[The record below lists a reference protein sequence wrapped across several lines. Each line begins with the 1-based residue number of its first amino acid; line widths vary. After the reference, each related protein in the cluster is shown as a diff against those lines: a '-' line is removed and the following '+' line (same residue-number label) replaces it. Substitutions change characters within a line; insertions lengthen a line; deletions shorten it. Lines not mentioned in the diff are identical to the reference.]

1 MEEDAGPLPP
11 QQLDECRICRDTS
24 PPLRHPCLCRGSMR
38 FVHEACL
45 QQWLEHS
52 RQGRRCEVCGV
63 AFRWTP
69 SYAPDTPTRLPL
81 TDLAAGL
88 LRRLGRV
95 GRTTWRV
102 LLSTLV
108 WLCCVPLCTTWL
120 WRLSFSQSLSSAG
133 ATLRWSWSSAS
144 VVADCLGGTLLS
156 ACIVFVLLALASLR
170 DTLRALGHEQRL
182 LAGALHHAGL
192 QQEPGLGP
200 VGEPGAAGAGH
211 RVPDALALALGPQL
225 GDDGAGDGG
234 ADGGLWGAP
243 GGDAPLGIQ
252 ELIGVEG
259 PVAALVENATTVL
272 ASNAIFLCVAIFLPF
287 TVGRLALVAA
297 HMGVSGTLAPGGGE
311 AVAAAGSAAASYRQS
326 LVKAMTMQSPL
337 SASLLASSNATEAG
351 AAAAAGVVN
360 GTAAAMQPSP
370 WLAMLVNGTAA
381 SPSSWLGVL
390 TSLWA
395 AQQQVDAPPSVG
407 DVLTLLVGYA
417 LMAATA
423 TLWLCVVC
431 AWHVRRS
438 AHDGGV
444 PLIVARQA
452 MAAVLTTLVSAKVV
466 FLLIIELGFFPLA
479 CGAWL
484 GFCTLPLFGTSLR
497 HRLDAA
503 AAAPLAY
510 SILHWCAGI
519 GYMLTVSGCV
529 ATMRQVLRPGLLA
542 FLRDPADPGFDP
554 FRDLV
559 REPMH
564 RHALRVV
571 ASCALYGVL
580 IVACVWIPVAL
591 CAAASPAGTLPLRF
605 MLLDDSAMAVVELGL
620 LRVVPPL
627 VEQLNP
633 AAQARVGLRAWFR
646 VVGHLVGMTAYLLPG
661 DNEHPPQPG
670 GHDMHAA
677 AAVAAAHARTFAPRT
692 WFVPRVLAVL
702 IAAWLTCVALTL
714 AAGFGPLAVGRSLFV
729 AAGVTPDHDLGSY
742 CLGLIALRAAS
753 FLAHGAVSAARNAAA
768 VIAANPQLVTA
779 RALVRGALRKCA
791 DSSRAAA
798 AVVLALV
805 VIPFLTGTLL
815 GLVVSAPVNEGA
827 AHLVRMNPHLVV
839 APSKP
844 LLEPSPAVSLF
855 TLLTGTS
862 STSSNATFVVV
873 TPAAVNATN
882 ATAAEVQGATGVQ
895 VGPAPAAW
903 NTFVLLWWYGA
914 LWLRSTY
921 KLLLPAAPPEAGAG
935 ERRRGEAGV
944 EEVQVQDAEPQA
956 AAAAVPEQQAA
967 AVPQW
972 QEALVQLTGG
982 DALQALLRADTLRHL
997 LLPAAGML
1005 LAAMLVPWVAG
1016 YAACQ
1021 AWGRGEGNSGV
1032 CVAVVRDWGHPVVA
1046 ALVAFYLTLRWLRTR
1061 LVALHDAVRDER
1073 YLVGLALRDYQDIAA
1088 TSVDGHEKQD

>member
-1 MEEDAGPLPP
+1 MEVDAGPLPP
-11 QQLDECRICRDTS
+11 HQLDECRICRDTS

-52 RQGRRCEVCGV
+52 RQGRRCEVCGI

-108 WLCCVPLCTTWL
+108 WLCAVPLCTTWL
-120 WRLSFSQSLSSAG
+120 WRLAFSQSLSAAG
-133 ATLRWSWSSAS
+133 ATLRWSWSHGS

-182 LAGALHHAGL
+182 LAGALRNAGFP
-192 QQEPGLGP
+192 QDGGHGPLG
-200 VGEPGAAGAGH
+200 
-211 RVPDALALALGPQL
+211 RVPDALALGPQL
-225 GDDGAGDGG
+225 GDDGAGDGA

-259 PVAALVENATTVL
+259 PVGALVENATTVL

-297 HMGVSGTLAPGGGE
+297 HMGVSGTLAPGGAE
-311 AVAAAGSAAASYRQS
+311 TAAAAGRAAASYRQS

-351 AAAAAGVVN
+351 AAAAAAAVN
-360 GTAAAMQPSP
+360 GTLSATPSP

-390 TSLWA
+390 ASLWA

-484 GFCTLPLFGTSLR
+484 GLCTLPLFGTSLR
-497 HRLDAA
+497 HRLAAA
-503 AAAPLAY
+503 AAAPVAY
-510 SILHWCAGI
+510 CLLHWCAGI

-591 CAAASPAGTLPLRF
+591 CAAAAPAGTLPLRF

-620 LRVVPPL
+620 LRMVPPL

-633 AAQARVGLRAWFR
+633 TVQARVGLRAWFR
-646 VVGHLVGMTAYLLPG
+646 VVGHLAGMTSYLLPG
-661 DNEHPPQPG
+661 DNEHPPQAG

-677 AAVAAAHARTFAPRT
+677 AAAAAAHARTFAPRT

-702 IAAWLTCVALTL
+702 IAAWLTCVGLTL
-714 AAGFGPLAVGRSLFV
+714 AAGFGPLAVGRLLFV
-729 AAGVTPDHDLGSY
+729 AAGVSPDHDLGSY

-753 FLAHGAVSAARNAAA
+753 LLAHGAVSAARNASA

-779 RALVRGALRKCA
+779 RALVRGAARKCL
-791 DSSRAAA
+791 DGCRAAA
-798 AVVLALV
+798 SVVLALV
-805 VIPFLTGTLL
+805 VIPLLTGTLL

-827 AHLVRMNPHLVV
+827 AHLVRMNPHLGV
-839 APSKP
+839 ASTKSQGE
-844 LLEPSPAVSLF
+844 LNPAVSLF
-855 TLLTGTS
+855 TLLTGS
-862 STSSNATFVVV
+862 SSSSSVSNSTLAAI
-873 TPAAVNATN
+873 PAVANATN

-895 VGPAPAAW
+895 TAPAEAW
-903 NTFVLLWWYGA
+903 NTCILLWWYGT

-921 KLLLPAAPPEAGAG
+921 KLLLPAAQPEAGPG
-935 ERRRGEAGV
+935 ERRRGEAGMEV
-944 EEVQVQDAEPQA
+944 EQVHEAEPQA
-956 AAAAVPEQQAA
+956 AAAPEQQAV
-967 AVPQW
+967 AVPRW
-972 QEALVQLTGG
+972 QEVLAQLTGAE
-982 DALQALLRADTLRHL
+982 ALQALFRESTLKHL
-997 LLPAAGML
+997 LLPAAGVL
-1005 LAAMLVPWVAG
+1005 LAAMLVPWLAG

-1021 AWGRGEGNSGV
+1021 AWGRGEAGSGA
-1032 CVAVVRDWGHPVVA
+1032 CVAAVRDWGHPVVA
-1046 ALVAFYLTLRWLRTR
+1046 TLAACHLTLRWLRTR

-1073 YLVGLALRDYQDIAA
+1073 YLVGLALRDYQEVAA
-1088 TSVDGHEKQD
+1088 AAVDASVDSHEKQE

>member
-1 MEEDAGPLPP
+1 MEPDAGPLPP

-81 TDLAAGL
+81 TDLTAGL

-108 WLCCVPLCTTWL
+108 WLSCVPLCTTWL

-170 DTLRALGHEQRL
+170 DTLRALQHEQRL
-182 LAGALHHAGL
+182 LAGALHNAG
-192 QQEPGLGP
+192 QQPGHP
-200 VGEPGAAGAGH
+200 DEPGALRAQPDPQGAL
-211 RVPDALALALGPQL
+211 PPQLL
-225 GDDGAGDGG
+225 GDDGPGDGQ
-234 ADGGLWGAP
+234 DGGLWGPP
-243 GGDAPLGIQ
+243 GVGDAPLGIQ

-259 PVAALVENATTVL
+259 PVAALVENAATVL

-287 TVGRLALVAA
+287 TVGRLTLVAA
-297 HMGVSGTLAPGGGE
+297 HMGVNGSLVPAGGE
-311 AVAAAGSAAASYRQS
+311 NATVAAATYRQS

-337 SASLLASSNATEAG
+337 SASLLSSNSNATEAG
-351 AAAAAGVVN
+351 LAAGAGAAGVVN
-360 GTAAAMQPSP
+360 GTAASP
-370 WLAMLVNGTAA
+370 PTLFALLASTWDAHHHVG
-381 SPSSWLGVL
+381 
-390 TSLWA
+390 
-395 AQQQVDAPPSVG
+395 APPSVG

-438 AHDGGV
+438 ANGGV
-444 PLIVARQA
+444 HLIVARQA

-466 FLLIIELGFFPLA
+466 FLLFIELGAFPLA

-484 GFCTLPLFGTSLR
+484 GVCTLPLFGTTLR

-503 AAAPLAY
+503 AAAPVAY
-510 SILHWCAGI
+510 CLLHWVAGI

-542 FLRDPADPGFDP
+542 FLRDPADPAFDP

-580 IVACVWIPVAL
+580 IVACVWLPVAL

-620 LRVVPPL
+620 LRLVPTL
-627 VEQLNP
+627 LDELNP
-633 AAQARVGLRAWFR
+633 QARARVGVRAWFR
-646 VVGHLVGMTAYLLPG
+646 VVGRLLGMTAYLLPG
-661 DNEHPPQPG
+661 DNEHLPQAG

-677 AAVAAAHARTFAPRT
+677 AAVAAAHARSFAPRT
-692 WFVPRVLAVL
+692 YFVPRVLAVL
-702 IAAWLTCVALTL
+702 AAAWLTCVAFTL
-714 AAGFGPLAVGRSLFV
+714 VAGFGPLVVGRALFV

-742 CLGLIALRAAS
+742 CLGLIALRAAA
-753 FLAHGAVSAARNAAA
+753 FLAHGTVSAARNASAF
-768 VIAANPQLVTA
+768 VTANPQLVTA
-779 RALVRGALRKCA
+779 RALVRGAWVKCIEA
-791 DSSRAAA
+791 GRAGTS
-798 AVVLALV
+798 LALALA
-805 VIPFLTGTLL
+805 VIPFLTGALI
-815 GLVVSAPVNEGA
+815 GLVVSAPVNEA
-827 AHLVRMNPHLVV
+827 VAHLLLINPHITPS
-839 APSKP
+839 PSKP
-844 LLEPSPAVSLF
+844 LIEPSAASTLF
-855 TLLTGTS
+855 TMLTGST
-862 STSSNATFVVV
+862 STSSNSSINATLG
-873 TPAAVNATN
+873 AVNAT
-882 ATAAEVQGATGVQ
+882 ATATEVQD
-895 VGPAPAAW
+895 APAEGSGAAPPLAW
-903 NTFVLLWWYGA
+903 NSFVIFWWYGV

-921 KLLLPAAPPEAGAG
+921 KLMLPAAAPEPG
-935 ERRRGEAGV
+935 ERRGEAGV
-944 EEVQVQDAEPQA
+944 EGELVQEAEPQA
-956 AAAAVPEQQAA
+956 AAAPEQQAA
-967 AVPQW
+967 VVLKW
-972 QEALVQLTGG
+972 QEALAQLTGG
-982 DALQALLRADTLRHL
+982 DAWRALFRVDTLIHL
-997 LLPAAGML
+997 LLPAAAAL
-1005 LAAMLVPWVAG
+1005 LVATLAPWVAG

-1021 AWGRGEGNSGV
+1021 AWRLGGEGGSA
-1032 CVAVVRDWGHPVVA
+1032 CVAGVREWSHPIVA
-1046 ALVAFYLTLRWLRTR
+1046 ALGAAHLLCRWLRTR

-1073 YLVGLALRDYQDIAA
+1073 YLVGLALRDYGETAA
-1088 TSVDGHEKQD
+1088 SGGGGHEKQD